1 MDFGQFN
8 LHPQVKAGV
17 DALGFTTPTPIQ
29 QQAITPVMEGK
40 DVMGLAQ
47 TGTGKTAAFGLPML
61 HRLMQG
67 PRGELRALVVA
78 PTRELAEQINEA
90 LNAMAKFTRLKS
102 VSVYGG
108 VNINTQAKKLR
119 ERPEIVVA
127 CPGRLLDHV
136 AQKSIDLSKIEMLV
150 LDEADQMFDMGFL
163 PDVRRILRLL
173 PSARQTLLFSA
184 TMPED
189 INSLA
194 HETLRRPVT
203 VQVSRIAP
211 AATVSHALY
220 PVAQHLKTPLLLEL
234 LRHTDTES
242 VLVFTRT
249 KHRAK
254 RVGEQLEK
262 AGYKAASLQGNL
274 SQNRRQAALDGF
286 RDGSYQILV
295 ATDIAARG
303 IDVSQVSHVIN
314 YDIPDTPEA
323 YTHRIGRTG
332 RAARTG
338 DAFTLVTAEDDLMVR
353 RIETILGTKIERRR
367 VEGFDYTV
375 PAPQKDVEFARPPRE
390 PQRRKPAVAK
400 PAGEA
405 GGKAPAGRRDAAPRP
420 AGEGQ
425 QGRGGRPA
433 KDARGRE
440 GAQGTAGAAPQQKG
454 ARPEQGG
461 NARPDARREQPA
473 GRPGQAHGAGRPGQG
488 AGGQGKVGVRQG
500 HPAARQGQPGG
511 GQPAAKKGT
520 TPPRRG

>member
-1 MDFGQFN
+1 M
-8 LHPQVKAGV
+8 HPQIKAGV
-17 DALGFTTPTPIQ
+17 EALGFTTPTPIQ
-29 QQAITPVMEGK
+29 EQAITPVMEGK

-67 PRGELRALVVA
+67 ARGDLRALVVA

-90 LNAMAKFTRLKS
+90 LNAMGKFTRLKS

-108 VNINTQAKKLR
+108 VNINTQTKKLK

-136 AQKSIDLSKIEMLV
+136 AQKTIDLSKIEMLV

-163 PDVRRILRLL
+163 PDVRRILRVL

-184 TMPED
+184 TMPDD
-189 INSLA
+189 IKTLA
-194 HETLRRPVT
+194 HEILRRPVT

-211 AATVSHALY
+211 ATTVSHALY
-220 PVAQHLKTPLLLEL
+220 PVSQHLKTPLLLEL
-234 LRHTDTES
+234 LHHTDTES
-242 VLVFTRT
+242 VLIFTRT

-262 AGYKAASLQGNL
+262 GGYKAASIQGNL

-338 DAFTLVTAEDDLMVR
+338 DAFTLVTTEDDLMVR
-353 RIETILGTKIERRR
+353 RIEKILGTKIERRR

-390 PQRRKPAVAK
+390 PQRRKAAVAK

-405 GGKAPAGRRDAAPRP
+405 GAKAKAPSAGRRDAAPRP
-420 AGEGQ
+420 AGEGL
-425 QGRGGRPA
+425 QGRAGG
-433 KDARGRE
+433 
-440 GAQGTAGAAPQQKG
+440 QGAATAATPQRS
-454 ARPEQGG
+454 ARPEQG
-461 NARPDARREQPA
+461 A
-473 GRPGQAHGAGRPGQG
+473 GRPGQAHGSARPSQG
-488 AGGQGKVGVRQG
+488 TGGQGKSGSRQG
-500 HPAARQGQPGG
+500 HPSARQGQPGG